1 MAEDYLVHAPQKQ
14 KFLVKENILLEN
26 MRDCKDRISTEE
38 VRQLL
43 GISTFQELIALPHDQ
58 CLKRLRILN
67 NLGYWKRELQPSM
80 TSSWIESQKILCQVA
95 GFIFYTSIVSGHE
108 IFDIRSEGNLYI
120 GDGRRLN

>member
-1 MAEDYLVHAPQKQ
+1 
-14 KFLVKENILLEN
+14 

-58 CLKRLRILN
+58 CLKRLHILN
-67 NLGYWKRELQPSM
+67 NLGYWKSELQPSM
-80 TSSWIESQKILCQVA
+80 TSPWMESQKILCQVA